1 MVRVSL
7 KNTMIRTFLAA
18 FVVVLGA
25 SLAQAQPF
33 ANATP
38 GLRTLT
44 INDKVGKNQFIWLSE
59 APLENIKGTSE
70 GVSGTVTFDP
80 KDLSKMRGTISTQV
94 CTMKTGNATRDKHLQ
109 SSEWLDAPRCALISF
124 AIQSVDNVK
133 TQGNTA
139 TGMATGNFSLHG
151 VTKKMSVPFKLT
163 YVPESEKTRQR
174 AEGDLVMIAADFNIS
189 LKDFNVAGTSGTV
202 GSKVGESIKITAQ
215 LYGNA
220 VVKTNS

>member
-1 MVRVSL
+1 MVRDFV
-7 KNTMIRTFLAA
+7 KNSMIRRFFAVSILI
-18 FVVVLGA
+18 LSA
-25 SLAQAQPF
+25 SFAQAQPF

-44 INDKVGKNQFIWLSE
+44 LNEKVGKNQFIWLSE

-109 SSEWLDAPRCALISF
+109 SSEWLDGPRCALITF
-124 AIQSVDNVK
+124 AIQSVDQVK
-133 TQGNTA
+133 TNGNAA
-139 TGMATGNFSLHG
+139 TGMATGNFTLHG
-151 VTKKMSVPFKLT
+151 ITKKMTIPFKLT
-163 YVPESEKTRQR
+163 FVPESEKTRQR
-174 AEGDLVMIAADFNIS
+174 AEGDLVMIAAEFNIS
-189 LKDFNVAGTSGTV
+189 LKDFNVSGTNGTV
-202 GSKVGESIKITAQ
+202 GSKVGEAIKITAQ
-215 LYGNA
+215 LFGNA